1 MTVGTSAGA
10 PAILDPG
17 RDHIVGRDPS
27 CAIVLDDRRV
37 SRRHAILRVGP
48 DGWEFVDTDSVNG
61 SWLRGNRVHRVVV
74 GRGCEVLLGDPDDGD
89 PLRLAPEIPVTEV
102 VPPRIAH
109 PDSGQV
115 PEASGRVEPPP
126 GRLEPSPG
134 RVEPPGQFEFPRHVS
149 PPQGA
154 GPRSEPPPRGS
165 EPPRSAPG
173 RSTPGR
179 AHIGSG
185 PPADPRPS
193 VDRQPSVVIQI
204 PMRTLRIGRAL
215 DNDLV
220 LTDLMVSRH
229 HAELRTTPG
238 GRHEIVDL
246 GSHNGTF
253 LNGQPVERGTVG
265 SNDLV
270 GIGHATFQLD
280 GQELREFIDTGEV
293 SLEVQNLTV
302 TAGKRVLLDNV
313 SFPLAEKNLLAIV
326 GGSGA
331 GKSTL
336 LGALT
341 GSRRAASG
349 KILYDGRDLYANNAE
364 LRQRIGLVPQDDIL
378 HAQLTARTALRYA
391 ARLRFPEDT
400 DASERERRVEEVI
413 GELSLD
419 KMPRGATSPYADTRV
434 SSLSG
439 GQRKRV
445 SVAVELLTK
454 PSVLFLDEPTSG
466 LDEGLER
473 SVMEK
478 LRELADDG
486 RTVIVV
492 THSTRSLNVCDRVLV
507 LAPGGRIAFF
517 GPPDEALPFF
527 GKSDW
532 PEVFKLFDEQPD
544 GDYEG
549 PFRRSELY
557 GRYIE
562 VGRDRAHAVQ
572 GDRPQAKPPKRQ
584 GWFAQLA
591 TLSRRYLAVIASDR
605 KYLAL
610 LAMAPLFLG
619 MLCRVIP
626 GRLVMAEGAP
636 PGSNQEAST
645 KLLVLFVISGLMGTA
660 TAVNELI
667 KERAIYRRERSA
679 GLSVSAYLGSKIIV
693 LGLISTLQGIVL
705 TAVALVGIK
714 LPAKGVVLSPPII
727 EIGIAV
733 VLSAIAAM
741 AVGLVVSAA
750 IGSAELAMPLLVVI
764 AIVQVVL
771 CGGLF
776 PLNGKAGIEQIA
788 WLAPA
793 RWAFAASASTIDL
806 ATQLPRKEGE
816 SPDPLWKH
824 DPAVWYRN
832 IGILV
837 GQIAVYG
844 TIALLL
850 LRRLDPK
857 TKRRR
862 GQ

>member
-1 MTVGTSAGA
+1 MPHLTVGTSAGA
-10 PAILDPG
+10 PVILDPG
-17 RDHIVGRDPS
+17 REHVVGRDPS

-48 DGWEFVDTDSVNG
+48 DGWEFVDGNSVNG
-61 SWLRGNRVHRVVV
+61 SWMRGNRVHRVVV

-89 PLRLAPEIPVTEV
+89 PLRLAPETTVTEV
-102 VPPRIAH
+102 VPPRIARH
-109 PDSGQV
+109 DHVQI
-115 PEASGRVEPPP
+115 PEPPGRGEPPP
-126 GRLEPSPG
+126 HRPESPYTP
-134 RVEPPGQFEFPRHVS
+134 EPPSIP
-149 PPQGA
+149 
-154 GPRSEPPPRGS
+154 EPPSVP
-165 EPPRSAPG
+165 EPPRRVQDRPNPPA
-173 RSTPGR
+173 R
-179 AHIGSG
+179 AHIGAG
-185 PPADPRPS
+185 PAVDPRPS
-193 VDRQPSVVIQI
+193 VDRQPSMVI
-204 PMRTLRIGRAL
+204 PLPVRTLRIGRAL

-238 GRHEIVDL
+238 GRREIVDL

-253 LNGQPVERGTVG
+253 LNGQPIERALLGEA
-265 SNDLV
+265 DLV
-270 GIGHATFQLD
+270 GIGHATFRLD

-302 TAGKRVLLDNV
+302 KAGKRVLLDNV
-313 SFPLAEKNLLAIV
+313 SFPLAERNLLAIV

-391 ARLRFPEDT
+391 AQLRFPEDT
-400 DASERERRVEEVI
+400 EAAERERRVEEVI

-419 KMPRGATSPYADTRV
+419 KVPRGAASPYADTKV

-527 GKSDW
+527 GKGDW
-532 PEVFKLFDEQPD
+532 PEVFTMFDDEPD
-544 GDYEG
+544 RDYEG

-562 VGRDRAHAVQ
+562 VGRDRAHAEQ
-572 GDRPQAKPPKRQ
+572 GERAQAKPPKPQ
-584 GWFAQLA
+584 GWFSQLT

-610 LAMAPLFLG
+610 LAIAPLFLG

-626 GRLVMAEGAP
+626 GKLVSPPGSP
-636 PGSNQEAST
+636 PGSNQEATT

-679 GLSVSAYLGSKIIV
+679 GLSVSAYLGSKILV
-693 LGLISTLQGIVL
+693 LGMISAIQGAVL
-705 TAVALVGIK
+705 TAVALVGVK
-714 LPAKGVVLSPPII
+714 LPAKGVVLGPPIV

-741 AVGLVVSAA
+741 AVGLVVSAS

-793 RWAFAASASTIDL
+793 RWAFAASGSTIDL
-806 ATQLPRKEGE
+806 ATQLPLKPGE

-824 DPAVWYRN
+824 EPAVWYRN
-832 IGILV
+832 IGILT
-837 GQIAVYG
+837 GQIAIYG
-844 TIALLL
+844 TIALLM

-857 TKRRR
+857 TRRRR
-862 GQ
+862 GK

>member
-1 MTVGTSAGA
+1 MPHLTVGTSAGA
-10 PAILDPG
+10 PVILDPG
-17 RDHIVGRDPS
+17 REHVVGRDPS

-37 SRRHAILRVGP
+37 SRQHAILRVGP
-48 DGWEFVDTDSVNG
+48 DGWEFVDTNSVNG
-61 SWLRGNRVHRVVV
+61 SWVRGNRVHRVVV

-89 PLRLAPEIPVTEV
+89 PLRLAPESNVTEV
-102 VPPRIAH
+102 VPPRPAH
-109 PDSGQV
+109 HDHVQIP
-115 PEASGRVEPPP
+115 EPP
-126 GRLEPSPG
+126 R
-134 RVEPPGQFEFPRHVS
+134 
-149 PPQGA
+149 
-154 GPRSEPPPRGS
+154 RSEPPPRRA
-165 EPPRSAPG
+165 EPPRGVEPPRGLEPPYVPEPPRQVSEPARPLG
-173 RSTPGR
+173 C
-179 AHIGSG
+179 AQIGAG
-185 PPADPRPS
+185 PHADPRPS
-193 VDRQPSVVIQI
+193 VDRAPSMVI
-204 PMRTLRIGRAL
+204 PLPVRTLRIGRAL

-238 GRHEIVDL
+238 GRREIVDL

-253 LNGQPVERGTVG
+253 LNGQPIERALLGEA
-265 SNDLV
+265 DLV
-270 GIGHATFQLD
+270 GIGHATFRLD

-313 SFPLAEKNLLAIV
+313 SFPLAERNLLAIV

-391 ARLRFPEDT
+391 AQLRFPEDT
-400 DASERERRVEEVI
+400 EAAERERRVEEVI

-419 KMPRGATSPYADTRV
+419 KMPRGATAPYADTKV

-527 GKSDW
+527 GKGDW
-532 PEVFKLFDEQPD
+532 PEVFKMFDDEPD
-544 GDYEG
+544 RDYEG

-572 GDRPQAKPPKRQ
+572 GDRPQAKPPKPQ
-584 GWFAQLA
+584 GWFSQLT
-591 TLSRRYLAVIASDR
+591 TLSRRYLAVISSDR

-610 LAMAPLFLG
+610 LAIAPLFLG

-626 GRLVMAEGAP
+626 GELVSPPGSP
-636 PGSNQEAST
+636 PGSNPEATT

-693 LGLISTLQGIVL
+693 LGLISAIQGVVL
-705 TAVALVGIK
+705 TAVALVGQK
-714 LPAKGVVLSPPII
+714 LPAKGVVISPPII

-741 AVGLVVSAA
+741 AVGLVVSAS

-776 PLNGKAGIEQIA
+776 PLNGKAGIEQIS

-793 RWAFAASASTIDL
+793 RWAFAAAGSTIDL
-806 ATQLPRKEGE
+806 ATQLPRKPGE

-824 DPAVWYRN
+824 DPKVWYRN
-832 IGILV
+832 IGILA

-844 TIALLL
+844 MIALLM

-857 TKRRR
+857 TKRKR
-862 GQ
+862 GG

>member
-1 MTVGTSAGA
+1 
-10 PAILDPG
+10 
-17 RDHIVGRDPS
+17 
-27 CAIVLDDRRV
+27 VLDDRRV
-37 SRRHAILRVGP
+37 SRRHAVLRVGP

-61 SWLRGNRVHRVVV
+61 SWVRGNRVHRVVV

-89 PLRLAPEIPVTEV
+89 PLRLAPEISATEV
-102 VPPRIAH
+102 VPPRIARH
-109 PDSGQV
+109 DQV
-115 PEASGRVEPPP
+115 PQPPGRIEPPPGRVQPPGRVEPPP
-126 GRLEPSPG
+126 GA
-134 RVEPPGQFEFPRHVS
+134 S
-149 PPQGA
+149 PPQGSDMRSRSPGS
-154 GPRSEPPPRGS
+154 GPDRGGPS
-165 EPPRSAPG
+165 
-173 RSTPGR
+173 GR
-179 AHIGSG
+179 AGAG

-229 HAELRTTPG
+229 HAELRTTSG

-265 SNDLV
+265 PHDLV

-400 DASERERRVEEVI
+400 EASERERRVEEVI

-419 KMPRGATSPYADTRV
+419 KMPRGATSPYADTKV

-532 PEVFKLFDEQPD
+532 PEVFKMFDEQPD

-557 GRYIE
+557 GKYIE

-572 GDRPQAKPPKRQ
+572 GDRPQTKPPKRQ

-626 GRLVMAEGAP
+626 GELVMAQGAP

-667 KERAIYRRERSA
+667 KERPIYRRERSA
-679 GLSVSAYLGSKIIV
+679 GLSASAYLGSKIIV
-693 LGLISTLQGIVL
+693 LGMISVLQGIVL
-705 TAVALVGIK
+705 TAVALVGIE
-714 LPAKGVVLSPPII
+714 LPAKGVVLNTPII

-776 PLNGKAGIEQIA
+776 PLNGKTGIEQVA

-806 ATQLPRKEGE
+806 ATQLPHKAGE

-832 IGILV
+832 IAVLV
-837 GQIAVYG
+837 GQIFVYG
-844 TIALLL
+844 LIALTL

-862 GQ
+862 GRSE